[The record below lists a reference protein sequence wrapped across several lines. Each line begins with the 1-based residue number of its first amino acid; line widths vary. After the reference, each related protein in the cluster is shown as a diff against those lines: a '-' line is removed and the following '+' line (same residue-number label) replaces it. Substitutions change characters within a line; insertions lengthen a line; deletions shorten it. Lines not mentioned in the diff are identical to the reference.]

1 MANEISF
8 KVGKDGKVTPAT
20 EQKAGVQG
28 SHNVTKVIFDVTDVA
43 GVLEHNTRIR
53 LQFVDGAGGFSSS
66 GFLTPWGDGERY
78 YVESLLTSDVTAAG
92 GLANVYLVDTEIIY
106 ADEIATEKE
115 VFISESGKLRFISS
129 AASAQSEYA
138 YRMGIAGALLEAEK
152 FSGNAEESAN
162 KAEGYLSETAGN
174 AESAANS
181 ANVATNSQAAAEL
194 AKETANGYALEAE
207 GHKNAAA
214 TSAASAKNS
223 ASIASSAEFNANMAA
238 TASSN
243 YADEALKKANEV
255 KTIKTELTEDLG
267 EVEKIGEALAKIIEL
282 QESIIG

>member
-1 MANEISF
+1 MANEIKF
-8 KVGKDGKVTPAT
+8 KVDSVGKITPAT

-28 SHNVTKVIFDVTDVA
+28 SHNVTKVIFDVTDVTD
-43 GVLEHNTRIR
+43 VLEHNTRFR

-78 YVESLLTSDVTAAG
+78 YVESLLTSDITAAG
-92 GLANVYLVDTEIIY
+92 GLANVYFVATEIEYVDTVAREN
-106 ADEIATEKE
+106 E
-115 VFISESGKLRFISS
+115 VFISESGKLRFVSS
-129 AASAQSEYA
+129 AASSQSEYA
-138 YRMGIAGALLEAEK
+138 YRMSIAGALLETEK
-152 FSGNAEESAN
+152 FADNAEQSAI
-162 KAEGYLSETAGN
+162 KAEGYLDATSGN

-214 TSAASAKNS
+214 TSAASAENS
-223 ASIASSAEFNANMAA
+223 ANVASAAESNANMLAGV
-238 TASSN
+238 SSH
-243 YADEALKKANEV
+243 YADEALKYANEV
-255 KTIKTELTEDLG
+255 KAIKTELTEDLG